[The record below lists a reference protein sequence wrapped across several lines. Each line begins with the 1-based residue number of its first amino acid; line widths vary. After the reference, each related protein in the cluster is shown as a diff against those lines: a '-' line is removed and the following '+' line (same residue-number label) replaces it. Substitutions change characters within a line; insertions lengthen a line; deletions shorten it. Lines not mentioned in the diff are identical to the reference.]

1 MKGLGPGRPR
11 IERPELDASL
21 KGPWVWD
28 GTLEGCGWAPGRPG
42 RQLPPQPSAG
52 GFQRRAASPPLRR
65 VSSGHIPGEGP
76 GIVARGEGRGGF
88 FSRGS

>member
-1 MKGLGPGRPR
+1 MEGAEVKGLGPGRPR

-65 VSSGHIPGEGP
+65 VSSGHIY
-76 GIVARGEGRGGF
+76 IYSISCMVF
-88 FSRGS
+88 VLKV